1 MLAETA
7 HTLVALHAAGITHGS
22 VQPGTV
28 VITAEGGALLSE
40 RGLSDAIHGRLSTPE
55 RDASG
60 WAALARGLA
69 ASCARGAP
77 RAADLF
83 ERAAATATTRGL
95 TAARSMLLAERD
107 LLPGGVISRHGL
119 AQAARGQS
127 VFAQPL
133 AYTRP
138 EDAAGSGREADRD
151 EGDIV
156 TLLRVPGTST
166 GPGTGTGPD
175 GQYPGAGFGAGAG
188 LHPGAGVRRGCGCGA
203 RGSARP
209 GRALRVTRPCW
220 AVRRRRTPAPATRTR
235 SGSGPASAPRRRSSG
250 SGVRDATGP
259 GGARPGAPRPQRAR
273 RRRTILAAGV
283 LAVILAGAAV
293 AWFRLGASPD
303 LTVASVAVK
312 APKKAQRCNSSV
324 LITGTIVTN
333 GEAGEITLRVAQEPG
348 QGGGQGDPGDHVRQD
363 LLQRA
368 TEVVAEGQEHRQGHR
383 HVTGAVAG
391 PAAHREG
398 ELHLPVLTDATMHLK
413 PVLTTLTDM
422 TTQTPAGWYP
432 DPYGSPQLRWWD
444 GAQWTDATHPL
455 EQGHQQ
461 QSSSGPQPAS
471 GPQQPYGNQQPDWSA
486 APANPTLAYG
496 QSPQPPYGRQQPT
509 QWGGTPLPGVG
520 YGPPRKQ
527 SSPLPWVF
535 GGLAAV
541 VVVALIV
548 VAGVFVLNS
557 SSAPVGLPST
567 APTQTQEEAPEQ
579 TPEATPTEPAPTA
592 SASAPFPE
600 AVSGRVTDP
609 QAGVSFEVPE
619 GWEVPRTNVNSAD
632 PRAAAMDGWRPED
645 LARQLRR
652 QERQLD
658 RQRLLRDAGRELSV
672 RRGVRDEHRDQGRL
686 YRLHHQV
693 STAYRTRRRSSR
705 TRP

>member
-1 MLAETA
+1 MTNPRNGIAGFQLTEHTWITEVGNWIDAISPDGRRAGALLFDARIIDTPGVRDRVVAAVLTDRRLAMGGLPGLIPVADVVAAGSQVWLLTAQAVTPTLAGLLAAGSVDASGAASVLAETA

-55 RDASG
+55 RDSSG

-166 GPGTGTGPD
+166 GPGTGDSAGDQAMLGSQAPTHPSPGNQDAERFGPGVGTETPVERIWREGRD
-175 GQYPGAGFGAGAG
+175 GP
-188 LHPGAGVRRGCGCGA
+188 R
-203 RGSARP
+203 RGSAR
-209 GRALRVTRPCW
+209 
-220 AVRRRRTPAPATRTR
+220 R
-235 SGSGPASAPRRRSSG
+235 SKAE
-250 SGVRDATGP
+250 
-259 GGARPGAPRPQRAR
+259 RAR

-333 GEAGEITLRVAQEPG
+333 GEAGEITYEWRKNLDKEVVKATLETTSDKTSYSVPLRWSLKGKSTVKATATLRV
-348 QGGGQGDPGDHVRQD
+348 
-363 LLQRA
+363 L
-368 TEVVAEGQEHRQGHR
+368 
-383 HVTGAVAG
+383 
-391 PAAHREG
+391 
-398 ELHLPVLTDATMHLK
+398 
-413 PVLTTLTDM
+413 
-422 TTQTPAGWYP
+422 
-432 DPYGSPQLRWWD
+432 SP
-444 GAQWTDATHPL
+444 
-455 EQGHQQ
+455 
-461 QSSSGPQPAS
+461 
-471 GPQQPYGNQQPDWSA
+471 
-486 APANPTLAYG
+486 
-496 QSPQPPYGRQQPT
+496 
-509 QWGGTPLPGVG
+509 
-520 YGPPRKQ
+520 GPPRTGK
-527 SSPLPWVF
+527 
-535 GGLAAV
+535 
-541 VVVALIV
+541 
-548 VAGVFVLNS
+548 
-557 SSAPVGLPST
+557 
-567 APTQTQEEAPEQ
+567 
-579 TPEATPTEPAPTA
+579 A
-592 SASAPFPE
+592 SF
-600 AVSGRVTDP
+600 T
-609 QAGVSFEVPE
+609 
-619 GWEVPRTNVNSAD
+619 
-632 PRAAAMDGWRPED
+632 
-645 LARQLRR
+645 
-652 QERQLD
+652 
-658 RQRLLRDAGRELSV
+658 
-672 RRGVRDEHRDQGRL
+672 
-686 YRLHHQV
+686 YRC
-693 STAYRTRRRSSR
+693 
-705 TRP
+705 